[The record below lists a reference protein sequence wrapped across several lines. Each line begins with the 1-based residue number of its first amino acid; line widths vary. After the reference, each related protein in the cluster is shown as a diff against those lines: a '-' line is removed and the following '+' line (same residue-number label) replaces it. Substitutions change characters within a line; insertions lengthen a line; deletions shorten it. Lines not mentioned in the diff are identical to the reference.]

1 MAEFSGSIPL
11 GSTLMKIHTPT
22 VVQVAA
28 GAERKLDRLRAARPH
43 PFWRIE
49 RKGNGY
55 AKFTYF

>member
-1 MAEFSGSIPL
+1 
-11 GSTLMKIHTPT
+11 LMKIHTPT